1 MLQHLNIS
9 NYALIEKSD
18 IEFDEGMSVI
28 TGETGAGKSI
38 MLGALGL
45 LLGGR
50 ADVQVLQN
58 KEQKCIVEATFD
70 VAKYGLRTM
79 FEDEEV
85 DYDDETIIRREIL
98 PNGKS
103 RAFVNDQ
110 PVNVSFLKTLGNKL
124 IDIHSQHQN
133 LLLSDDSFHLN
144 IVDTVAHDEAERL
157 EYRGIYDQYV
167 SLQSRERAMVE
178 DNERMK
184 RDLDYLEFQLRELQE
199 LKLVEDEDKELEIEQ
214 ERLSNAEDIKLQLS
228 ESINLL
234 EGNEQSVIP
243 ALKQLS
249 NSISKVD
256 RFLPKDTDAT
266 NRLSSAR
273 IDIEDLLR
281 TFTGVYDSLEVDP
294 QRLEYVDSRLNAIYN
309 LEKKHRVESVN
320 DLIKLREDLSEKV
333 GHITNFDE
341 QLELL
346 REEIGKVLNNLSV
359 AADRL
364 SEKRLSV
371 FADIQKYVEAH
382 LHDMGMR
389 NAVFTIGH
397 KRSEVYSAAGNDEL
411 HFLFA
416 ANLGGVPTDISK
428 VASGGEMSRVMLSI
442 KSLLS
447 HSKSLPTII
456 FDEIDTGVSGDVAD
470 KMGGIMNQMAENMQ
484 VIAITHLPQVAAKG
498 GRHYQV
504 YKEDTAESTV
514 SHIKALSSE
523 DRVTE
528 IAKMLSGSRVTDAAI
543 QNARELLSAE

>member
-58 KEQKCIVEATFD
+58 KDQKCIVEATFD
-70 VAKYGLRTM
+70 VAKYGLNAL
-79 FEDEEV
+79 FEEEEV

-110 PVNVSFLKTLGNKL
+110 PVNVSFLKLLGNKL

-133 LLLSDDSFHLN
+133 LLLSDGSFHLN
-144 IVDTVAHDEAERL
+144 IVDTVAQDDAERL
-157 EYRGIYDQYV
+157 EYRGLYDQYV
-167 SLQSRERAMVE
+167 SLQARERSMVE

-184 RDLDYLEFQLRELQE
+184 RDLDYMEFQLRELQD

-214 ERLSNAEDIKLQLS
+214 ERLSNAEDIKMQLS
-228 ESINLL
+228 ESINLM
-234 EGNEQSVIP
+234 EGNEQSIIP

-249 NSISKVD
+249 NSVTKID
-256 RFLPKDTDAT
+256 RFLPNDTDAA
-266 NRLSSAR
+266 NRITSAR

-281 TFTGVYDSLEVDP
+281 TFSGVYDSLEVDP

-320 DLIKLREDLSEKV
+320 DLIKLRDDLSEKV
-333 GHITNFDE
+333 GHIANFDE
-341 QLELL
+341 QLDLL
-346 REEIGKVLNNLSV
+346 REEIEKVLSNLTVV
-359 AADRL
+359 ADKL
-364 SEKRLSV
+364 SEKRQSV
-371 FADIQKYVEAH
+371 FADIQKYVESH

-397 KRSEVYSAAGNDEL
+397 KRSEVYTATGNDEL

-447 HSKSLPTII
+447 RSKSLPTII

-470 KMGGIMNQMAENMQ
+470 KMGSIMNKMADNMQ

-514 SHIKALSSE
+514 SHIRALSSD

-528 IAKMLSGSRVTDAAI
+528 IAKMLSGSRVSDAAI
-543 QNARELLSAE
+543 QNAKELLSAE

>member
-50 ADVQVLQN
+50 ADLQVLQN

-70 VAKYGLRTM
+70 ISKYGMNAL
-79 FEDEEV
+79 FEEEEV

-110 PVNVSFLKTLGNKL
+110 PVNVSFLKVLGNKL

-133 LLLSDDSFHLN
+133 LLLSDDSFQLN
-144 IVDTVAHDEAERL
+144 IVDTVAQDEAERI
-157 EYRGIYDQYV
+157 EYRGLYEQYV
-167 SLQSRERAMVE
+167 SLQSRERSMVD

-214 ERLSNAEDIKLQLS
+214 ERLSNAEDIKIQIS

-234 EGNEQSVIP
+234 EGNEQSIIP
-243 ALKQLS
+243 ALKQLA
-249 NSISKVD
+249 NGVSKID
-256 RFLPKDTDAT
+256 RFLPGDTDAT
-266 NRLSSAR
+266 NRITSAR

-281 TFTGVYDSLEVDP
+281 TFSGVYDSLEVDP
-294 QRLEYVDSRLNAIYN
+294 KRLEYVDSRLNVIYN

-320 DLIKLREDLSEKV
+320 DLIKLRDELSEKV
-333 GHITNFDE
+333 GHIVNFDE

-346 REEIGKVLNNLSV
+346 REEIAKVLNNLTIV
-359 AADRL
+359 ADKL
-364 SEKRLSV
+364 SEKRQSV
-371 FADIQKYVEAH
+371 FADIQKYVESH

-397 KRSEVYSAAGNDEL
+397 KRSEVYTSTGNDEL

-416 ANLGGVPTDISK
+416 ANLGGAPTDISK

-447 HSKSLPTII
+447 RSKSLPTII

-470 KMGGIMNQMAENMQ
+470 KMGSIMTQMAQNMQ

-514 SHIKALSSE
+514 SHIRALSSE

-528 IAKMLSGSRVTDAAI
+528 IAKMLSGSRVSDAAI
-543 QNARELLSAE
+543 QNAKELLSAE